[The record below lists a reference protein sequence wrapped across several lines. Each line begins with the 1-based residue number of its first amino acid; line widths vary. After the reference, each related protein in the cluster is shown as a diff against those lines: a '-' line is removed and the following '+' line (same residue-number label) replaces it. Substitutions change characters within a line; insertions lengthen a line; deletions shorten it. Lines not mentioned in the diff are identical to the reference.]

1 MILQRR
7 AQARTP
13 HKNVFPIRV
22 LRVHQRRPKKGPAF
36 LRGSSLLLL
45 PTAAPAPYGRL
56 RLVHVAH
63 AAVAATSAGWL
74 LLLLGEFGNQGFGG
88 QHQRRDGAGVLQ
100 GSADYFSGIDD
111 AGFHQVLELIVLRV
125 VTEVNILR
133 LAHFAQDDGALFASV
148 LYDLAQRLF
157 HGALYDIGANA
168 LILLQLQLLDRGH
181 ATHQSNAAA
190 GHNALLDGRAG
201 SVHSIFNAGFLF
213 LHFSFSGST
222 DLDHG
227 NSTHQLRQPL
237 LQLLAVVVR
246 GGLVDLAAD
255 FLYAAFDLGRLPTAF
270 DDGGVVLVDG
280 HFLGATQVLELD
292 VLELQAQVLGN
303 GLAAGEDGDILQ
315 HCLATIAEARR
326 LYGNGLQRAAQLV
339 DHQRGQGFAFHVL
352 SDDQQRPAGLG
363 YLLQQWQQVLH
374 GADLLFVDQ
383 DVGILEHGFHAL
395 GVSDEVRRE
404 VAAIELHTL
413 DHFEL
418 RLHGAGLFY
427 GDHAVFADLLHGFG
441 NDAADGLVVVG
452 ADGAHLGNHLAG
464 DGLGELVKRALVA
477 VAVFVQGA
485 ADGGDGLLD
494 AALER
499 HGIRAGSN
507 RAHAF
512 AINCLGEHGG
522 GRGAVAGYVR
532 GLAGDFAHHLRAH
545 ILQGILQFDFLGHG
559 HAVLG
564 NGRRPELLFD
574 NDVAPLGAQRHL
586 YGVSQYVDAAKNRL
600 PRLLSVHNLLC
611 HCLNS
616 PLSLFSCG
624 HDFSRAGN
632 NRITSSNPTELTP
645 TTGGWPWLSRVLPG
659 GVNLPQCPA
668 PRLRA

>member
-168 LILLQLQLLDRGH
+168 L
-181 ATHQSNAAA
+181 
-190 GHNALLDGRAG
+190 
-201 SVHSIFNAGFLF
+201 V
-213 LHFSFSGST
+213 
-222 DLDHG
+222 
-227 NSTHQLRQPL
+227 L

-246 GGLVDLAAD
+246 GGLLNLAAD
-255 FLYAAFDLGRLPTAF
+255 FLYAAFDFDRLATAF

-292 VLELQAQVLGN
+292 VLELQAQVLGD

-315 HCLATIAEARR
+315 HCLATIAETRR
-326 LYGNGLQRAAQLV
+326 LYGDGLQRAAQLV
-339 DHQRGQGFAFHVL
+339 DHQGGQGFAFHVL
-352 SDDQQRPAGLG
+352 SDDQQRTAGLG
-363 YLLQQWQQVLH
+363 YLLQQRKQVLH

-383 DVGILEHGFHAL
+383 DVGILEHGLHAL
-395 GVSDEVRRE
+395 GVSDEVGRE

-464 DGLGELVKRALVA
+464 DGLGELVERALVA
-477 VAVFVQGA
+477 VAVFVQSA

-494 AALER
+494 A
-499 HGIRAGSN
+499 
-507 RAHAF
+507 
-512 AINCLGEHGG
+512 
-522 GRGAVAGYVR
+522 
-532 GLAGDFAHHLRAH
+532 
-545 ILQGILQFDFLGHG
+545 
-559 HAVLG
+559 
-564 NGRRPELLFD
+564 
-574 NDVAPLGAQRHL
+574 
-586 YGVSQYVDAAKNRL
+586 
-600 PRLLSVHNLLC
+600 
-611 HCLNS
+611 
-616 PLSLFSCG
+616 
-624 HDFSRAGN
+624 
-632 NRITSSNPTELTP
+632 
-645 TTGGWPWLSRVLPG
+645 
-659 GVNLPQCPA
+659 
-668 PRLRA
+668 